1 MPLFKN
7 ISRYLSA
14 PAHTVNS
21 NYHIVAI
28 ALGLAVYLILAVL
41 QPFGINEGCNDKYFY
56 LLGFGVITY
65 VGSVIPTAIMHR
77 IYKSEVAEGR
87 FSNGKNIA
95 AFLLSVLLI
104 MIGNFLYFKF
114 LNPNTPTMSML
125 WAAVWQ
131 TLVIAVLLV
140 GVYMTFDNARLRRE
154 IERVQQIND
163 RLSQKN
169 IAAAPAQTAAS
180 APIVPASIVP
190 ASTVPAPAVET
201 QNFASLQ
208 PNSVQTS
215 QSEPIQSTKNNDTT
229 INPDTLLYI
238 ESDKNYCKI
247 TTADG
252 TSVLRSTLTTLEN
265 QLKPCGHVI
274 RCHRAFLVNLLSV
287 EGILGSASNGY
298 KLKIKGHELTVP
310 VSRTYIGNI
319 LGYFER

>member
-1 MPLFKN
+1 MSLLDN
-7 ISRYLSA
+7 IKRYLTA

-28 ALGLAVYLILAVL
+28 ALGLTVYMILVVL
-41 QPFGINEGCNDKYFY
+41 QPFGINEGPASKYIY

-77 IYKSEVAEGR
+77 IYKTEVAEGT
-87 FSNGKNIA
+87 FSNGKNIT

-114 LNPNTPTMSML
+114 LNPDSSSMPML

-154 IERVQQIND
+154 IERIQQINA
-163 RLSQKN
+163 RLSQH
-169 IAAAPAQTAAS
+169 T
-180 APIVPASIVP
+180 
-190 ASTVPAPAVET
+190 TAVET

-208 PNSVQTS
+208 PNTQNVETQKFASLPS
-215 QSEPIQSTKNNDTT
+215 DKTT
-229 INPDTLLYI
+229 INPDALLYI

-252 TSVLRSTLTTLEN
+252 TTTLRSTLTTLEN

-274 RCHRAFLVNLLSV
+274 RCHRAFLVNMKSV
-287 EGILGSASNGY
+287 EGILGTASSGY
-298 KLKIKGHELTVP
+298 KLKIKSHNATVP
-310 VSRTYIGNI
+310 VSRTYIAEV
-319 LGYFER
+319 LGYFEG

>member
-1 MPLFKN
+1 MSLIAN
-7 ISRYLSA
+7 IKRYLAA
-14 PAHTVNS
+14 PAYTVNS
-21 NYHIVAI
+21 NYHVVAL
-28 ALGLAVYLILAVL
+28 ALGLTVYLILAVL

-77 IYKSEVAEGR
+77 IYKTEVEEGR

-104 MIGNFLYFKF
+104 MIGNFLYFKL
-114 LNPNTPTMSML
+114 LNPNTPTMPML

-140 GVYMTFDNARLRRE
+140 GVYFTFDNARLRRE
-154 IERVQQIND
+154 IERVQQINQ
-163 RLSQKN
+163 RLTDVQTQTVETQC
-169 IAAAPAQTAAS
+169 IASLQQSTQT
-180 APIVPASIVP
+180 
-190 ASTVPAPAVET
+190 VET

-208 PNSVQTS
+208 S
-215 QSEPIQSTKNNDTT
+215 DTHT
-229 INPDTLLYI
+229 VETQCIASLQFNPDTLLCI

-247 TTADG
+247 TTTDG
-252 TSVLRSTLTTLEN
+252 TVVLRSTLTMLES

-274 RCHRAFLVNLLSV
+274 RCHRAFLINLRCV

-298 KLKIKGHELTVP
+298 KLKIKDHDFTVP
-310 VSRTYIGNI
+310 VSRTYIGDV
-319 LGYFER
+319 LGYFED

>member
-1 MPLFKN
+1 
-7 ISRYLSA
+7 
-14 PAHTVNS
+14 
-21 NYHIVAI
+21 
-28 ALGLAVYLILAVL
+28 
-41 QPFGINEGCNDKYFY
+41 
-56 LLGFGVITY
+56 
-65 VGSVIPTAIMHR
+65 
-77 IYKSEVAEGR
+77 
-87 FSNGKNIA
+87 
-95 AFLLSVLLI
+95 
-104 MIGNFLYFKF
+104 
-114 LNPNTPTMSML
+114 MSML

-140 GVYMTFDNARLRRE
+140 GVFMTFDNARLRRE

-169 IAAAPAQTAAS
+169 IAATPAQTAAS
-180 APIVPASIVP
+180 APTVP

-252 TSVLRSTLTTLEN
+252 TSVLRSTLITLEN
-265 QLKPCGHVI
+265 QLKPCGHII

-298 KLKIKGHELTVP
+298 KLKIKGHDLTVP
-310 VSRTYIGNI
+310 VSRTYIGDI